1 MSCIPATSVQL
12 RRRVRD
18 SIAVTT
24 LAVLVSSCAL
34 LRGREPA
41 KEVAVDLSVTRT
53 EAVRRTLAAFRDQGY
68 EVRESLTSGTNPETE
83 PFRQNNTADVV
94 FRAAITGSGRTSRVV
109 FSGTYRKRQL
119 GGLMH
124 GDEKPVRDSDD
135 PLERELW
142 ARLSNLAVM
151 LRRGAGGAGTGLRGL
166 GTRPGRPSLPS
177 LLSRLGSPPVLYR
190 LVSAVPRLP
199 TAAVYRLP
207 SPPARCG

>member
-1 MSCIPATSVQL
+1 VL
-12 RRRVRD
+12 
-18 SIAVTT
+18 
-24 LAVLVSSCAL
+24 LVSSCAL

-41 KEVAVDLSVTRT
+41 KEVAVDLAVTRT

-83 PFRQNNTADVV
+83 PFRQNNDADVV
-94 FRAAITGSGRTSRVV
+94 FRATITGSGRASRVV

-142 ARLSNLAVM
+142 ARLSNLAIM
-151 LRRGAGGAGTGLRGL
+151 LRRDTSTAGTGDWRLATGDWRLAAGDWGL
-166 GTRPGRPSLPS
+166 GTGDWGLGTPG
-177 LLSRLGSPPVLYR
+177 
-190 LVSAVPRLP
+190 
-199 TAAVYRLP
+199 
-207 SPPARCG
+207 

>member
-1 MSCIPATSVQL
+1 MRFAGAMSCIPATSVQL

-151 LRRGAGGAGTGLRGL
+151 LRRDAGGAGTGLRGL
-166 GTRPGRPSLPS
+166 GTGDWGLGRDAPLC
-177 LLSRLGSPPVLYR
+177 RLCSPVC
-190 LVSAVPRLP
+190 
-199 TAAVYRLP
+199 
-207 SPPARCG
+207 ARRRCSTV